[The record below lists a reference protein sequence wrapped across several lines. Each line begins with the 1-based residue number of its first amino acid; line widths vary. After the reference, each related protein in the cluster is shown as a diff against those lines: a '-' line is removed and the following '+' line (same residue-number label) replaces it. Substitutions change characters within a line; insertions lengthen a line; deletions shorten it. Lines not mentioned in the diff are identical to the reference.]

1 MLALAELSVVPLV
14 VLFKVF
20 LVFVNLVFIWRK
32 SKRKETKEQVATTA
46 RARRSH
52 TVSIKHN

>member
-14 VLFKVF
+14 VLFIVF

-32 SKRKETKEQVATTA
+32 SKRKETGSNNGQSETEP
-46 RARRSH
+46 
-52 TVSIKHN
+52 ND